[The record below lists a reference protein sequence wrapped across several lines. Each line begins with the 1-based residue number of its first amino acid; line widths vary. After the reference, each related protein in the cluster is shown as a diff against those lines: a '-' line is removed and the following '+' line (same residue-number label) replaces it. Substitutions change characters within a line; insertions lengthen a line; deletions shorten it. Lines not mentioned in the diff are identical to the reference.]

1 MCGVFG
7 WVKFWQSI
15 DAKDIR
21 NSTEAA
27 KRISHR
33 GPDAF
38 QHWSDHRCIFCH
50 ARLAI
55 IDLENKSNQP
65 FVDSDSGLILTFN
78 GEIYNYLEL
87 RESLKKH
94 GITFKT
100 QSDTE
105 VLVKCFLVY
114 GLDTLSKLDGMF
126 AGSVYDPR
134 DGSVTIFRDNYG
146 QKPLYYY
153 HDDGQILFSSELS
166 PLLNMKGFDWKLS
179 KISLSNYILNGYF
192 QYEET
197 PVSTIKK
204 LLPGYFIKVVN
215 GSFESNKWFKE
226 YPGIERKTLSYS
238 ETVEQTLITLEEAT
252 KKCLRADVATGV
264 FLSGGIDSSLIFHF
278 AEKFKPDI
286 DVFSVSFENSEYDE
300 SHKVREVA
308 KNSKN
313 IFIEEFKVKQVEENL
328 DELLAIMDEPHGDP
342 GYLNSYFI
350 SKFASKRVKVVLS
363 GDGADELFCGYETF
377 KAVKLEKYFNLLRAG
392 QIQYIKKLTNNLFRS
407 NFGYMGLQFKI
418 RSFLNGFPD
427 PAPLRYQH
435 WLATLDKEN
444 FYQQLLMYKPV
455 LEENFGLSFYF
466 QNFEKINST
475 DKLRM
480 YYQKTF
486 LPEFVCHH
494 TDRAA
499 MLNGLEVRSP
509 FLCNEVANLANRLPS
524 KFLQKNGQ
532 LKAVLRSAL
541 HSLGASKEIT
551 KQKKQGFTMPLA
563 QWQMSGLKGY
573 LNILSNTEALT
584 DGLFNQTKVDSLLQ
598 EHMHGRQNNYRFLHA
613 LAVYLHWRKKYAE
626 LQYE

>member
-7 WVKFWQSI
+7 WVKHRRNI
-15 DAKDIR
+15 DSNDVK

-27 KRISHR
+27 KRILHR

-38 QHWSDHRCIFCH
+38 QHWSDHRSVFCH

-55 IDLENKSNQP
+55 IDLDSKSNQP
-65 FVDSDSGLILTFN
+65 FIDFDSGLVLTFN

-87 RESLKKH
+87 SESLKKL
-94 GITFKT
+94 GVTFKT

-114 GLDTLSKLDGMF
+114 GLDTLNKLDGMF
-126 AGSVYDPR
+126 AGSLYDPR

-153 HDDGQILFSSELS
+153 HDSEQLLFSSELS
-166 PLLNMKGFDWKLS
+166 PLLNMKGFNWKLS
-179 KISLSNYILNGYF
+179 KITLSNYILNGYF

-197 PVSTIKK
+197 PVSGIKK
-204 LLPGYFIKVVN
+204 LLPGCFIKVVN
-215 GSFESNKWFKE
+215 GSLESKNWFKE
-226 YPGIERKTLSYS
+226 YPGIERKTMSFH
-238 ETVEQTLITLEEAT
+238 ETVEQTVISLQEAT
-252 KKCLRADVATGV
+252 MKCLRADVATGV

-300 SHKVREVA
+300 SDKVRAVA

-313 IFIEEFKVKQVEENL
+313 IFIEKFKIKEVEENL
-328 DELLAIMDEPHGDP
+328 EELLVIMDEPHGDP

-350 SKFASKRVKVVLS
+350 SKFASKRVKVALS

-377 KAVKLEKYFNLLRAG
+377 KAIKLERFFNLLGAG
-392 QIQYIKKLTNNLFRS
+392 QIQYLKKLTSNLFQS
-407 NFGYMGLQFKI
+407 HFGYMGLGFKI
-418 RSFLNGFPD
+418 QSFLNGFPD
-427 PAPLRYQH
+427 SAPLRYQH

-444 FYQQLLMYKPV
+444 FYQQLLKDKSV
-455 LEENFGLSFYF
+455 LEKDSNRFSCF

-509 FLCNEVANLANRLPS
+509 FLCNEVANLANRLP
-524 KFLQKNGQ
+524 KNFLQKNGQ
-532 LKAVLRSAL
+532 LKAVLRAAL
-541 HSLGASKEIT
+541 HSLGAPKEIT
-551 KQKKQGFTMPLA
+551 RQKKQGFTMPLA

-573 LNILSNTEALT
+573 LNILSNTEILT
-584 DGLFNQTKVDSLLQ
+584 DGLFNQTKVNSLL
-598 EHMHGRQNNYRFLHA
+598 EGHMHGIQNNYRFLHA
-613 LAVYLHWRKKYAE
+613 LAVYLHWRKKYGE